1 MKNLLQ
7 KEFFCLYSSN
17 CQQIIGGAMKLRG
30 RGGDLLLVGIKC
42 AGHQGGDWAGTGD
55 CSQRHG
61 QGRVT

>member
-1 MKNLLQ
+1 
-7 KEFFCLYSSN
+7 
-17 CQQIIGGAMKLRG
+17 MKLRG